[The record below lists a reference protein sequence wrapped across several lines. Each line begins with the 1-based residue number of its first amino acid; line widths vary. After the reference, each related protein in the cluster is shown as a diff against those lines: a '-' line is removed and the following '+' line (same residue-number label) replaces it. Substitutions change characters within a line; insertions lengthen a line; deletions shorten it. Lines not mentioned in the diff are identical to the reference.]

1 MKQIIARY
9 LRKLADWLA
18 PIDPEPP
25 VKVQGG
31 GPGDTP
37 PPPNNGGDQ

>member
-1 MKQIIARY
+1 MRATLARY

-18 PIDPEPP
+18 PTDPPP
-25 VKVQGG
+25 PTVQGG

-37 PPPNNGGDQ
+37 PPPKDGGDQ